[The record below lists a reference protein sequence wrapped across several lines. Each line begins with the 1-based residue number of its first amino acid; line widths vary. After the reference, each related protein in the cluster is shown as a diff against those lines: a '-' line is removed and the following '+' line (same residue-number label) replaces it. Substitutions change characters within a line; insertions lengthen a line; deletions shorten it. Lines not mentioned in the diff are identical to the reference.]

1 MTSNPNYEFEE
12 AYSDRKR
19 KQDARDAALSVTREL
34 SLFTTRYSDFA
45 SRAQLKTLDAAA
57 ETLREIRKGI
67 TYSE

>member
-1 MTSNPNYEFEE
+1 MSSDPSSEFKAETIRRLKE
-12 AYSDRKR
+12 DV
-19 KQDARDAALSVTREL
+19 RDAAL
-34 SLFTTRYSDFA
+34 FTATKITAFTLNYAEYA